1 MKYIKSKEDYLINE
15 KIEISWKELI
25 IGLGIIYGI
34 NHYFGEERLPRM
46 SGKEIDKTIS
56 DINNAPSKEEDVFIK
71 KIREDLISDIETTNN
86 LDSIRKNK
94 VISVIK
100 SIKFVCV
107 DTRTMQ
113 IIGQDKGTMACYFRH
128 FNEKMQQVSAIIVDR
143 KRLSSLGASSIIIH
157 ELRHLVDDVLG
168 GESFDSENYSEFI
181 NIVDILDKDI
191 VLGNPVGKKRL
202 RQKIDFYS
210 RNLVELAIGG
220 KIEDIKSEKGKKEV
234 KEVEDQFKNN
244 FLVMFDDKED
254 TKYLTSPAE
263 VYVRFH
269 GLKRWMIKNG
279 YLKDMNDLIT
289 QEKIIQVLGDKS
301 IIREHGAYD
310 LDFIEFLFYLDVD
323 FTGKE
328 PHDLKKVNSI
338 VANYTDYLN
347 KPNV

>member
-34 NHYFGEERLPRM
+34 NHYFGEERLPHM
-46 SGKEIDKTIS
+46 SGKEIDKTIN
-56 DINNAPSKEEDVFIK
+56 DINNAPSKEEDAFIK
-71 KIREDLISDIETTNN
+71 KIREDLISDIEETNN
-86 LDSIRKNK
+86 LDSIRKK
-94 VISVIK
+94 RVISVIK

-113 IIGQDKGTMACYFRH
+113 IIGEDKDVMACYFRH

-157 ELRHLVDDVLG
+157 ELRHLVDDVLEG
-168 GESFDSENYSEFI
+168 DAFDSENYSEFT

-191 VLGNPVGKKRL
+191 VLGTPVGKKRL
-202 RQKIDFYS
+202 KQKIDFYS

-220 KIEDIKSEKGKKEV
+220 KIEDIKSEKGR
-234 KEVEDQFKNN
+234 KEVEEVQDQFKNN
-244 FLVMFDDKED
+244 FIGMFDNKED

-279 YLKDMNDLIT
+279 YLKDMNDIIT
-289 QEKIIQVLGDKS
+289 QEKIIQVLGDDR
-301 IIREHGAYD
+301 IIKEHGKYD

-328 PHDLKKVNSI
+328 PHDMKKVNSI

-347 KPNV
+347 KPSV

>member
-1 MKYIKSKEDYLINE
+1 MKYIKSKEELINE

-56 DINNAPSKEEDVFIK
+56 DINNAPSKEEDAFIK

-107 DTRTMQ
+107 DTKTME
-113 IIGQDKGTMACYFRH
+113 IIGENKGTMACYFRH
-128 FNEKMQQVSAIIVDR
+128 FNEKMQPVSAIIVDR

-157 ELRHLVDDVLG
+157 ELRHLVDDVLA
-168 GESFDSENYSEFI
+168 GEPFDSEDYSEFI

-191 VLGNPVGKKRL
+191 VLGTQIGKKRL
-202 RQKIDFYS
+202 KQKIDFYS
-210 RNLVELAIGG
+210 KNLVELAIGG
-220 KIEDIKSEKGKKEV
+220 RIEDVKSEEGRKEV
-234 KEVEDQFKNN
+234 REVEEQFRDN
-244 FLVMFDDKED
+244 FIGMFDDEKNI
-254 TKYLTSPAE
+254 KYLTSPAE
-263 VYVRFH
+263 IYVRFH

-279 YLKDMNDLIT
+279 YLKDMNDQIT
-289 QEKIIQVLGDKS
+289 QEKIIQILGDEKL
-301 IIREHGAYD
+301 IKEHGKYD
-310 LDFIEFLFYLDVD
+310 LDFFEFLFYLDVD

-328 PHDLKKVNSI
+328 PHDFKKVNSI

-347 KPNV
+347 KPSV

>member
-34 NHYFGEERLPRM
+34 NHYFGEERLPHM
-46 SGKEIDKTIS
+46 SGKEIDKTIY
-56 DINNAPSKEEDVFIK
+56 DINNAPSKEEDIFIK
-71 KIREDLISDIETTNN
+71 KIREDLISDIEETNN
-86 LDSIRKNK
+86 LDSIKKKR

-100 SIKFVCV
+100 NIKFVCV

-113 IIGQDKGTMACYFRH
+113 IIGEDKGVMACYFRH

-157 ELRHLVDDVLG
+157 ELRHLVDDVLA
-168 GESFDSENYSEFI
+168 GESFDSEDYSEFA

-191 VLGNPVGKKRL
+191 VLGTPIGKKRL
-202 RQKIDFYS
+202 KQKIDFYS
-210 RNLVELAIGG
+210 KNLVELAIGG
-220 KIEDIKSEKGKKEV
+220 KVEDIKSEKGRKEV
-234 KEVEDQFKNN
+234 KDVEEEFRNN
-244 FLVMFDDKED
+244 FLGMFDDEKT

-279 YLKDMNDLIT
+279 YLKDMNDIIT
-289 QEKIIQVLGDKS
+289 QEKIIQILSDKKLL
-301 IIREHGAYD
+301 IEHNKYD
-310 LDFIEFLFYLDVD
+310 LDFFEFLFYLDVD

-347 KPNV
+347 KPTV

>member
-56 DINNAPSKEEDVFIK
+56 DINNVPSKEEDAFIK

-94 VISVIK
+94 VISVIN

-107 DTRTMQ
+107 DTKTME
-113 IIGQDKGTMACYFRH
+113 IIGENKGTMACYFRH
-128 FNEKMQQVSAIIVDR
+128 FNEKMQPVSAIIVDR

-157 ELRHLVDDVLG
+157 ELRHLVDDVLA
-168 GESFDSENYSEFI
+168 GEPFDSEDYSEFI

-191 VLGNPVGKKRL
+191 VLGTQIGKKRL
-202 RQKIDFYS
+202 KQKIDFYS
-210 RNLVELAIGG
+210 KNLVELAIGG
-220 KIEDIKSEKGKKEV
+220 KIEDVKSEEGRKEV
-234 KEVEDQFKNN
+234 REVEDQFRNN
-244 FLVMFDDKED
+244 FIGMFDDEKNI
-254 TKYLTSPAE
+254 KYLTSPAE
-263 VYVRFH
+263 IYVRFH

-279 YLKDMNDLIT
+279 YLKDMNDQIT
-289 QEKIIQVLGDKS
+289 QEKIIQILGDEKL
-301 IIREHGAYD
+301 IKEHGKYD
-310 LDFIEFLFYLDVD
+310 LDFFEFLFYLDVD

-328 PHDLKKVNSI
+328 PHDFKKVNSI
-338 VANYTDYLN
+338 VANYTDYLK
-347 KPNV
+347 KPSV